1 MEMTIPHTLGQA
13 EALRR
18 IQSLLAQV
26 KAQYPD
32 TFRDLHESWTDSG
45 GEFSATIMGMP
56 VSGRLTVTPTQ
67 VHLTGDIPFA
77 ALPFKGQIEETI
89 RTQAEQLLA
98 WRTVRGLASARSR
111 RVRAAVAQRPLF
123 RGCGNDAVVVAGRRQ
138 G

>member
-1 MEMTIPHTLGQA
+1 MPTMELTMPHQLGQE

-18 IQSLLAQV
+18 IHSLLAHV

-32 TFRDLHESWTDSG
+32 KFSDLHETWTDSG
-45 GEFSATIMGMP
+45 GEFAASIMGVP

-67 VHLTGDIPFA
+67 VQLRGSIPFA

-98 WRTVRGLASARSR
+98 
-111 RVRAAVAQRPLF
+111 
-123 RGCGNDAVVVAGRRQ
+123 
-138 G
+138 

>member
-1 MEMTIPHTLGQA
+1 MPAMEMTIPHTLGQE

-32 TFRDLHESWTDSG
+32 TFSDLHETWTDSG

-67 VHLTGDIPFA
+67 VHLAGNLPFA

-98 WRTVRGLASARSR
+98 
-111 RVRAAVAQRPLF
+111 
-123 RGCGNDAVVVAGRRQ
+123 
-138 G
+138 